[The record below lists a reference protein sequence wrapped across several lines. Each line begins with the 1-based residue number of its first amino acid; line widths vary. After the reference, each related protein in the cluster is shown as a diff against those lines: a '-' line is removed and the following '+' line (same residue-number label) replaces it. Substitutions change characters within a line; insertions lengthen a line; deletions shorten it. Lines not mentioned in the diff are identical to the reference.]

1 VVLVAADYPGTVEKG
16 MPITGD
22 LRDTDDSVV
31 FFAGAKRRGDAIVA
45 DGGRVLGVT
54 SRGRDL
60 PEALARCYERARRIH
75 FERCDYRRD
84 IGGAV

>member
-1 VVLVAADYPGTVEKG
+1 MG

-22 LRDTDDSVV
+22 LREADDSVV
-31 FFAGAKRRGDAIVA
+31 FFAGAKRRGPTIAA

-60 PEALARCYERARRIH
+60 PDALARCYERARRIH

-84 IGGAV
+84 IGGGV